1 MIAYFD
7 CFAGVSGDMILGA
20 LVDVGLDLDALRS
33 GLDGLDLPG
42 EFTLEARKVQ
52 KHGIAATKVDVAAQ
66 EGHVHRHLGDIL
78 AILEKSALTPET
90 AKRAGAI
97 FQTLA
102 EAEAHVHGTTPE
114 NVHFHE
120 VGGVDAIVDIVGAVI
135 GLDLLGVTAIH
146 ASALTVG
153 TGVTQSAHGRI
164 PIPVPAVV
172 AMCKGVPL
180 RRTTIAR
187 ELVTPTG
194 AAIITS
200 LATSVGEPM
209 TLTPVST
216 GYGAGTRDLD
226 EVPNLLRVDLAQA
239 DAPAAR
245 DRVAV
250 LEATIDDMSPEA
262 FGYLTERILDQKARD
277 VYLTPVYMKKGRP
290 GTQITVLCDEADAER
305 LGQVLLAE
313 STTLGY
319 RQTIADRV
327 ILPRR
332 EETVDTPYGPVRVK
346 WTEVNG
352 RERRAPEYEDC
363 ARIAREQSVPLL
375 EVYRSAQ
382 Q

>member
-20 LVDVGLDLDALRS
+20 LVDAGLDLDALRA

-42 EFTLEARKVQ
+42 EFTLAASTVQ
-52 KHGIAATKVDVAAQ
+52 KHGISATKVDVDAR

-78 AILEKSALTPET
+78 SILEKSNIDSST
-90 AKRAGAI
+90 AERAGDVFRA
-97 FQTLA
+97 LA
-102 EAEAHVHGTTPE
+102 QAEAHVHGTTPE
-114 NVHFHE
+114 DVHFHE
-120 VGGVDAIVDIVGAVI
+120 VGAVDAIVDIVGAVI
-135 GLDLLGVTAIH
+135 GLDLLGVTDVH

-153 TGVTQSAHGRI
+153 TGVTRSAHGHI

-172 AMCKGVPL
+172 AMCKDVPL
-180 RRTTIAR
+180 RRTTIER

-194 AAIITS
+194 AALITT
-200 LATSVGEPM
+200 LATTIGAPIS
-209 TLTPVST
+209 LTTVAT

-226 EVPNLLRVDLAQA
+226 EVPNLLRLDLAR
-239 DAPAAR
+239 PAADTPK

-262 FGYLTERILDQKARD
+262 FGYLTERILAEKARD

-290 GTQITVLCDEADAER
+290 GTQITILCDETEAER
-305 LGQVLLAE
+305 IGQVLLAE

-319 RQTIADRV
+319 RRTVADRV

-332 EETVDTPYGPVRVK
+332 EETVDTPYGRVRVK
-346 WTEVNG
+346 WTEVDG

-363 ARIAREQSVPLL
+363 ARIAREQSIPLL
-375 EVYRSAQ
+375 DVYRAAQ
-382 Q
+382 H